1 MGSAPLKLGELAERL
16 GAELIGDP
24 DCLVGSLASLES
36 ARQGQLSFIAQ
47 TAYQRFLTS
56 TEASAV
62 ILAPELVSAFR
73 GNKLV
78 VAQPY
83 QAYAH
88 ASAFF
93 APTESTDQ
101 QGIHPTAIIGPD
113 CDLAEDVNLGPNA
126 VLGRGVVL
134 GQGVTLGPGVVVGDH
149 CVLGSGCRLMA
160 QVVLYRSVVMGVNC
174 LIHSGA
180 VLGADG
186 FGFAPGEQG
195 WIKIHQ
201 LGGVVLGDN
210 VEIGAG
216 TTIDRGAL
224 DDTRIASGVKI
235 DNQVQVAHNV
245 SIGQNT
251 AIAGQAGI
259 AGSAR
264 IGDNCTLAGG
274 VGVVG
279 HVRIGN
285 NVHVTGMSMV
295 SRSIEGPGTYSS
307 GTPLTRT
314 AEWRKNAVRFRQLD
328 TLAARLKK
336 LEQENDPPS

>member
-1 MGSAPLKLGELAERL
+1 MGSAPFKLGELAEQL
-16 GAELIGDP
+16 GAELIGDS
-24 DCLVGSLASLES
+24 DCLIGSLASLES
-36 ARQGQLSFIAQ
+36 AQQGQLSFIAQ
-47 TAYQRFLTS
+47 TAYQRFLAS

-62 ILAPELVSAFR
+62 ILAPELVPAFR

-83 QAYAH
+83 RAYAR
-88 ASAFF
+88 ASALF
-93 APTESTDQ
+93 APTEFKDH

-113 CDLAEDVNLGPNA
+113 CDLAEDVSLGPHVVLGRGA
-126 VLGRGVVL
+126 VLGRGVV
-134 GQGVTLGPGVVVGDH
+134 LGPGVVVGDH
-149 CVLGSGCRLMA
+149 CTLGPDCRLMA
-160 QVVLYRSVVMGVNC
+160 RVVLYRDVVMGANC

-186 FGFAPGEQG
+186 FGFAQGEQG

-201 LGGVVLGDN
+201 LGRVVLGDN

-216 TTIDRGAL
+216 TTVDRGAL
-224 DDTRIASGVKI
+224 GDTRLASGVKI

-245 SIGQNT
+245 SIGENT

-279 HVRIGN
+279 HVRIGDD
-285 NVHVTGMSMV
+285 VHITGMSMV
-295 SRSIEGPGTYSS
+295 SRSIEVPGTYSA
-307 GTPLTRT
+307 GTPLART

-328 TLAARLKK
+328 KMAARLKK
-336 LEQENDPPS
+336 LERESGPSR

>member
-1 MGSAPLKLGELAERL
+1 MPAPFKLGELAEQL
-16 GAELIGDP
+16 DAELIGDP

-36 ARQGQLSFIAQ
+36 ARQGQLSFIAE
-47 TAYQRFLTS
+47 TAYQRFLAS

-62 ILAPELVSAFR
+62 ILAPDMVPSFP

-78 VAQPY
+78 VDQPY
-83 QAYAH
+83 QTYAR

-93 APTESTDQ
+93 APAESTE
-101 QGIHPTAIIGPD
+101 GIHPTAIIGPD
-113 CDLAEDVNLGPNA
+113 CDLAEDVSLGPN
-126 VLGRGVVL
+126 VVLGSGVILGRGVV
-134 GQGVTLGPGVVVGDH
+134 LGPGVVVGDR
-149 CVLGSGCRLMA
+149 CVLGPGCRLMA
-160 QVVLYRSVVMGVNC
+160 RAVLYRNVIMGANC

-186 FGFAPGEQG
+186 FGFAPSEQG

-216 TTIDRGAL
+216 TTVDRGAL

-245 SIGQNT
+245 CIGKNT

-259 AGSAR
+259 AGGAR

-279 HVRIGN
+279 HVHIGN
-285 NVHVTGMSMV
+285 NVHITGMSMV
-295 SRSIEGPGTYSS
+295 TRSIEAPGAYSS
-307 GTPLTRT
+307 GTPLSHT

-328 TLAARLKK
+328 NLAVRLKK
-336 LEQENDPPS
+336 LEQKSDPSS

>member
-1 MGSAPLKLGELAERL
+1 MLAPFKLGDLAERL
-16 GAELIGDP
+16 DAELIGDP
-24 DCLVGSLASLES
+24 GCLIGSLASLES
-36 ARQGQLSFIAQ
+36 AREGQLSFIAQ
-47 TAYQRFLTS
+47 AAYQRLLAS
-56 TEASAV
+56 TQASAV
-62 ILAPELVSAFR
+62 ILSPELASVFE

-78 VAQPY
+78 VANPY
-83 QAYAH
+83 QTYAR
-88 ASAFF
+88 ASELF
-93 APTESTDQ
+93 APPESADQ

-113 CDLAEDVNLGPNA
+113 CDLAEDVTLGPQV
-126 VLGRGVVL
+126 VLGRGVVM
-134 GQGVTLGPGVVVGDH
+134 GKGVSLGPGVVVGDH
-149 CVLGSGCRLMA
+149 CVLGPGCRLMA
-160 QVVLYRSVVMGVNC
+160 RVVLYRDVVMGANC

-186 FGFAPGEQG
+186 FGFAASEQG

-224 DDTRIASGVKI
+224 DDTHIASGVKI

-245 SIGQNT
+245 SIGKNT

-259 AGSAR
+259 AGSAQ

-285 NVHVTGMSMV
+285 DVHITGMSMV
-295 SRSIEGPGTYSS
+295 SRSIETPGTYSA

-314 AEWRKNAVRFRQLD
+314 ADWRKNAVRFRQLD
-328 TLAARLKK
+328 KMAARLKK
-336 LEQENDPPS
+336 LEQGHDQSN

>member
-1 MGSAPLKLGELAERL
+1 MPAPFKLGELARRL
-16 GAELIGDP
+16 DAELIGDP
-24 DCLVGSLASLES
+24 DCLIGSLASLES
-36 ARQGQLSFIAQ
+36 AREGQLSFIAQ
-47 TAYQRFLTS
+47 TAYQRFLAS

-62 ILAPELVSAFR
+62 ILAPELASAYQ

-78 VAQPY
+78 TADPY
-83 QAYAH
+83 QAYAR
-88 ASAFF
+88 ASALFV
-93 APTESTDQ
+93 PPDCVDQ
-101 QGIHPTAIIGPD
+101 PGIHPTAVIGPD
-113 CDLAEDVNLGPNA
+113 CDLAENVILGPYV

-134 GQGVTLGPGVVVGDH
+134 GEGVVLGPGVVVGDH
-149 CVLGSGCRLMA
+149 CVLGAGCRLMA
-160 QVVLYRSVVMGVNC
+160 RVVLYRGVVMGTQC

-216 TTIDRGAL
+216 TTVDRGAL
-224 DDTRIASGVKI
+224 GDTCIASGVKI

-245 SIGQNT
+245 SIGKNT

-259 AGSAR
+259 AGSAQ
-264 IGDNCTLAGG
+264 IGDNCTLGGG

-279 HVRIGN
+279 HLRIGD
-285 NVHVTGMSMV
+285 NVHITGMSMV
-295 SRSIEGPGTYSS
+295 SRSIESPGTYSS

-328 TLAARLKK
+328 KMAARLKK
-336 LEQENDPPS
+336 LEQGKDPSN